1 MFNRTLA
8 LMAGA
13 WAVTS
18 GLHAQTITLRD
29 QVTNEPV
36 VGAVITCSTTN
47 TAVSTG
53 ASGSVDVTA
62 LKDCG
67 SIIIDHISFQPRTL
81 SWAGLIAGPDVL
93 LNYRVDMLR
102 EVVTSASRFEEKR
115 RDVPERIDVIKARD
129 IRFMDQPTTAEL
141 LQNTGAVFVQKS
153 QLGGGSPV
161 IRGFEASRILL
172 VVDGVRMNNAI
183 YRAGHLQDIITVDQ
197 SMLDRVE
204 VVSGPNSVAYGSDAL
219 GGTIHMITRT
229 PRFRMDGGKAVVAD
243 AYARYGTAAEEV
255 TGHVGFELRGARIAS
270 FTSVTRSQFGDL
282 RQGST
287 RSSDWGDVGAV
298 QYQIDRI
305 NDVDT
310 VLAPKD
316 RNVQYGTAY
325 DQLDLMEKLRIRT
338 GENMVH
344 QLNLQYSTSSD
355 VPRYDRT
362 SLFSL
367 DADNHIIPGNSEW
380 YYGPQNR
387 LLAAYTL
394 ELTRTSGIFDKAR
407 FMPSYQG
414 IEQGRFS
421 RGWNSTRLGVN
432 EEKVGVIAFNA
443 DLEKKVGKN
452 EYRYGVEYTTND
464 VRSEAYRE
472 HIGTGEITY
481 RTTRYPGGGSTMSS
495 MAAYV
500 SRTEEISDRFVISE
514 GLRFTNV
521 DLKST
526 FADQEAFQYLNGTYE
541 QNSSAL
547 TWRAGMMYM
556 PGRDWRFSL
565 LGSSGFRAPNV
576 DDLSKLFES
585 STADRQV
592 VVPNPD
598 IRPEYTA
605 SFDLGYLYRFQQGL
619 EIETDLFY
627 TRFTNALVKAPFQL
641 NGQDSIDYNGVR
653 SQVLANQNMN
663 KAYVLGANLQLRW
676 RISEHWKAQATVSWQ
691 QGRFETDPAVAS
703 HQFRHDLGRIVG
715 RGVVED
721 DELVGHR
728 RLGDDAR
735 EAGERHRAR
744 VVADDE
750 DRDDRARDFL
760 LDPAL
765 ADIERHEERAL
776 EHDVRDRFEAA
787 GAQILGTGNEIAGGV
802 VDQARQRPG
811 RPDFVDD
818 VVDRV
823 RHADIA
829 RDGIHVAAV
838 LLHQLVGGFLQHVAA
853 PAADIDVGA
862 ERQQRLGH
870 LLAKPGAAARDQDT
884 LALHQARLEHQL

>member
-576 DDLSKLFES
+576 DDMGKVFEVS
-585 STADRQV
+585 EGV
-592 VVPNPD
+592 IVVPNTDLKPETTTNFEVAISKTVEKRTTFDVNAFYTLYNNALSIDAFRVNGQSTVLIDSVSYQVTALTNRREAYLYGFSAQMTDHISDRFTLRAGATSTHGRIRTDSTDYPLDHIPPVYGRAGLEYQAKKFRMEAYVVFNGWKRLRNISTAPGSEDNLVYTTPD
-598 IRPEYTA
+598 GVPAWYTMNVRGSYAFTKSIALQVGLENIADDFYRTYASGTSAPGRNLTVSLRA
-605 SFDLGYLYRFQQGL
+605 SF
-619 EIETDLFY
+619 
-627 TRFTNALVKAPFQL
+627 
-641 NGQDSIDYNGVR
+641 
-653 SQVLANQNMN
+653 
-663 KAYVLGANLQLRW
+663 
-676 RISEHWKAQATVSWQ
+676 
-691 QGRFETDPAVAS
+691 
-703 HQFRHDLGRIVG
+703 
-715 RGVVED
+715 
-721 DELVGHR
+721 
-728 RLGDDAR
+728 
-735 EAGERHRAR
+735 
-744 VVADDE
+744 
-750 DRDDRARDFL
+750 
-760 LDPAL
+760 
-765 ADIERHEERAL
+765 
-776 EHDVRDRFEAA
+776 
-787 GAQILGTGNEIAGGV
+787 
-802 VDQARQRPG
+802 
-811 RPDFVDD
+811 
-818 VVDRV
+818 
-823 RHADIA
+823 
-829 RDGIHVAAV
+829 
-838 LLHQLVGGFLQHVAA
+838 
-853 PAADIDVGA
+853 
-862 ERQQRLGH
+862 
-870 LLAKPGAAARDQDT
+870 
-884 LALHQARLEHQL
+884 